1 MPFTHREPPSRD
13 GIRPCRANVG
23 VVITPPAVRRAVDA
37 DAPKIAEL
45 LGELGYST
53 HPSFIRER
61 MQQFSSRP
69 DDALLLAEAAD
80 EVVGVVAVHTFP
92 AFHADVSIGRITAL
106 VVGAHHRRK
115 GVGKLLLGNAE
126 SFAFQR
132 RCATVE
138 VTSGGTHEPAPQF
151 YESNGY
157 EHRDQH
163 MVKARP

>member
-1 MPFTHREPPSRD
+1 
-13 GIRPCRANVG
+13 
-23 VVITPPAVRRAVDA
+23 VISAPAVRRAVDS

-53 HPSFIRER
+53 HPSFILER
-61 MQQFSSRP
+61 LQMLGARS
-69 DDALLLAEAAD
+69 DDAVFVAEAAED
-80 EVVGVVAVHTFP
+80 VVGVASVHVFA
-92 AFHADVSIGRITAL
+92 AFHADVWIGRITAL
-106 VVGAHHRRK
+106 VVGAHHRRR
-115 GVGKLLLGNAE
+115 GVGKLLLNAAE
-126 SFAFQR
+126 SFAYAR
-132 RCATVE
+132 RAGTVE

>member
-1 MPFTHREPPSRD
+1 LATARRIPATPRE
-13 GIRPCRANVG
+13 GG
-23 VVITPPAVRRAVDA
+23 VVITAPAVRRAVDA

-53 HPSFIRER
+53 HPSFILER
-61 MQQFSSRP
+61 MQLLGARA
-69 DDALLLAEAAD
+69 DDAIFVAESAD
-80 EVVGVVAVHTFP
+80 AVVGVVAVHTFP

-115 GVGKLLLGNAE
+115 GVGKLLLSNAE
-126 SFAFQR
+126 SFAFGR
-132 RCATVE
+132 RCGTVE

>member
-1 MPFTHREPPSRD
+1 M
-13 GIRPCRANVG
+13 
-23 VVITPPAVRRAVDA
+23 ITAPAVRRAVDS

-53 HPSFIRER
+53 HPSFILER
-61 MQQFSSRP
+61 MQFVGANP
-69 DDALLLAEAAD
+69 NDAVFVAELAED
-80 EVVGVVAVHTFP
+80 VIGVTHVHVFA
-92 AFHADVSIGRITAL
+92 AFHADMTIGRITSL
-106 VVGAHHRRK
+106 VVAAHHRRK
-115 GVGKLLLGNAE
+115 GVGKLLLGAAE

-157 EHRDQH
+157 ERRDQH
-163 MVKARP
+163 LIKSRP

>member
-1 MPFTHREPPSRD
+1 
-13 GIRPCRANVG
+13 
-23 VVITPPAVRRAVDA
+23 VITAPAVRRAVDS

-53 HPSFIRER
+53 HPSFILER
-61 MQQFSSRP
+61 LQLIGPRP
-69 DDALLLAEAAD
+69 DDAVFVAESAED
-80 EVVGVVAVHTFP
+80 VVGVVSVHVFP
-92 AFHADVSIGRITAL
+92 GFHADVWIGRITAL

-115 GVGKLLLGNAE
+115 GVGKLLLNTAE
-126 SFAFQR
+126 SFAYQR
-132 RCATVE
+132 RAGTVE

-157 EHRDQH
+157 ERRDQH

>member
-1 MPFTHREPPSRD
+1 MIS
-13 GIRPCRANVG
+13 A
-23 VVITPPAVRRAVDA
+23 PAVRRAVDS

-53 HPSFIRER
+53 HPSFVLER
-61 MQQFSSRP
+61 LQLLGGR
-69 DDALLLAEAAD
+69 DDNAVFVAEAAED
-80 EVVGVVAVHTFP
+80 VIGVASVHVFA
-92 AFHADVSIGRITAL
+92 AFHADVWIGRVTSL

-115 GVGKLLLGNAE
+115 GVGKLLLNTAE
-126 SFAFQR
+126 AYAFQR
-132 RCATVE
+132 RCGTVE